1 MGKNDTLFNPL
12 IPGAFCRKCFLDILV
27 VFRLDLSQISFN
39 LVENTF
45 ATRQLTFFCHYH
57 RVLRHLTR
65 ARTEI
70 NILRFLEEKVAYVF
84 RLFDFWICFFFFS
97 PFFFSFSFLFA
108 AVIDLLLGLLAV
120 KKLLRKRHRDGQLL
134 PWSSQVWWQQI
145 LV

>member
-45 ATRQLTFFCHYH
+45 ATRQLAFFATTIAFYDI
-57 RVLRHLTR
+57 LTR

-84 RLFDFWICFFFFS
+84 RLFDFWICFFRLSFS
-97 PFFFSFSFLFA
+97 PFLFF
-108 AVIDLLLGLLAV
+108 LL
-120 KKLLRKRHRDGQLL
+120 Q
-134 PWSSQVWWQQI
+134 
-145 LV
+145 